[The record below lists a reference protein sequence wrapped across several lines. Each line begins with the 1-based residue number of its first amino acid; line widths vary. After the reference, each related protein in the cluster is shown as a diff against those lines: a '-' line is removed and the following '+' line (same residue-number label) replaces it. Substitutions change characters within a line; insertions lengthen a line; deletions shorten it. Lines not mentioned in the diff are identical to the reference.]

1 MSRQLSLQ
9 TSSRPLSLQQRAKKI
24 QQYGRR
30 IVQTV
35 QELNELC
42 REFFCFINCTVF
54 ANEKQWQ
61 DALSVF
67 KNSVIESA
75 VGDPKAKTA
84 LYNQIEHMLLHP
96 PDLVTGSGKR
106 QRLGNQILDNIVT
119 LFKQGSCDASLPTKQ
134 CSVCKKQDG
143 RVMITCS
150 KPRCKKLMHVN
161 CATRAAS
168 KRHKNVGFYHCPS
181 CQSKIPQ
188 PTKRKRGEGE
198 GEEEV
203 VVVVEEE
210 EDEEEDQNGEGDG
223 ASLNCFLPACSLC
236 QRGCDTVYR

>member
-1 MSRQLSLQ
+1 M
-9 TSSRPLSLQQRAKKI
+9 
-24 QQYGRR
+24 
-30 IVQTV
+30 

-75 VGDPKAKTA
+75 VGDPKAKTS

-198 GEEEV
+198 GEEEEEEEV
-203 VVVVEEE
+203 VVVVEE

-236 QRGCDTVYR
+236 QRGCDTVFR